1 MFVPPEPDLEEDV
14 LGFLP
19 VVDDDAFFVILVVM
33 LFDFLVAFLATAP
46 RDLVAL
52 AIFWTTIVGR
62 IMVELLCVSEQLA
75 TCA

>member
-1 MFVPPEPDLEEDV
+1 MPPEPDLEEDV

-19 VVDDDAFFVILVVM
+19 VVDDAFFVILVVM

-62 IMVELLCVSEQLA
+62 IMVELL
-75 TCA
+75 